1 MAVKDINVDK
11 NAKHARELVRLV
23 LGVSATG
30 QAAKLVD
37 SVTPGFAFE
46 IVKVEVMAVT
56 VTANISADVQI
67 GGTTALNAAVV
78 PVAATPTAAVLAATL
93 AARRGSASEA
103 IQLKYTSDGTGAATN
118 LVVSVW
124 IRPLPLDGEVYSV

>member
-1 MAVKDINVDK
+1 MAVKDTNVDK
-11 NAKHARELVRLV
+11 NAKFARKAVRLN

-30 QAAKLVD
+30 QTAKLVD

-78 PVAATPTAAVLAATL
+78 PVAATPTAAVLATSL
-93 AARRGSASEA
+93 AARRGSATEA
-103 IQLKYTSDGTGAATN
+103 IQLKYTSDGTGVATN
-118 LVVSVW
+118 LIVTVW

>member
-1 MAVKDINVDK
+1 MPQ
-11 NAKHARELVRLV
+11 L
-23 LGVSATG
+23 S
-30 QAAKLVD
+30 
-37 SVTPGFAFE
+37 
-46 IVKVEVMAVT
+46 
-56 VTANISADVQI
+56 
-67 GGTTALNAAVV
+67 
-78 PVAATPTAAVLAATL
+78 PVAATPTAAVLATTL